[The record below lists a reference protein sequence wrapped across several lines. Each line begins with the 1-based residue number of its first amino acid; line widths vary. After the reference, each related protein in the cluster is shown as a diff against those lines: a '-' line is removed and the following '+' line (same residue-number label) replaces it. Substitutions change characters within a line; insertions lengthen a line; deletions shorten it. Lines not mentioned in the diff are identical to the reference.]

1 MDGKLYVKA
10 EVAVVK
16 RDEIKLLNGRGG
28 GGVSRKESDLSELV
42 DGILTSRVYS
52 DFKLVSNGVEFNVH
66 KNFIAGQ
73 SETLHNAVERW
84 SADGK
89 MFLDEYK
96 SEVVQNMIKYFYR
109 KPLEEEV
116 FNNNVVEFQNIGEKY
131 DLPKLKSKAELSMI
145 TNLSKETYIEYL
157 IAGYLFKAAKLKE
170 AALKF
175 IAQNKNLWNRNSA
188 EMMKKFEGKQE
199 LLIEIINAFTT

>member
-1 MDGKLYVKA
+1 M
-10 EVAVVK
+10 
-16 RDEIKLLNGRGG
+16 
-28 GGVSRKESDLSELV
+28 SRKESDLSELV
-42 DGILTSRVYS
+42 DGILTNRVYS

-116 FNNNVVEFQNIGEKY
+116 FNNNVVEFLKY

-157 IAGYLFKAAKLKE
+157 IAGDLFKAAKLKE

-199 LLIEIINAFTT
+199 LLIVINAFTT